1 LRSEVEDQNLHNRT
15 QTGVSIQKNHWWNVS
30 LDKILIMEYMIIE
43 SYIHGGPMEE
53 RILELK
59 AEVLKALAQPTRLK
73 ILELLRN
80 GERCICEI
88 VPAINGEQSNISRHI
103 SLMQKSRLVTTRKD
117 GVKVMVK
124 VRDPKIFEI
133 LDSVSLLLK
142 KQFQETRKLIQKF
155 A

>member
-1 LRSEVEDQNLHNRT
+1 
-15 QTGVSIQKNHWWNVS
+15 
-30 LDKILIMEYMIIE
+30 MEE
-43 SYIHGGPMEE
+43 LMEE
-53 RILELK
+53 RVLELK
-59 AEVLKALAQPTRLK
+59 AEILKALAQPTRLK

-103 SLMQKSRLVTTRKD
+103 SLMQKSHLVTTRKD

-124 VRDPKIFEI
+124 VKDPKVFEI
-133 LDSVSLLLK
+133 LDSISLLLK
-142 KQFQETRKLIQKF
+142 KQIVETGKLIHKF

>member
-1 LRSEVEDQNLHNRT
+1 M
-15 QTGVSIQKNHWWNVS
+15 NH
-30 LDKILIMEYMIIE
+30 IIMEE
-43 SYIHGGPMEE
+43 LMEE
-53 RILELK
+53 RVLEMK

-103 SLMQKSRLVTTRKD
+103 SLMQKSHLVTTRKD

-124 VRDPKIFEI
+124 VKDPKIFEI
-133 LDSVSLLLK
+133 LDSIGTVLKNRVSEQSRLMRSL
-142 KQFQETRKLIQKF
+142 
-155 A
+155 

>member
-1 LRSEVEDQNLHNRT
+1 
-15 QTGVSIQKNHWWNVS
+15 
-30 LDKILIMEYMIIE
+30 MEAFMN
-43 SYIHGGPMEE
+43 E

-59 AEVLKALAQPTRLK
+59 AEILKALAQPTRLK

-103 SLMQKSRLVTTRKD
+103 SLMQKSHLVTTRKD

-124 VRDPKIFEI
+124 VSDPKVFEI
-133 LDSVSLLLK
+133 LDSISLLLK
-142 KQFQETRKLIQKF
+142 KQIVETGKLIHKF
-155 A
+155 S

>member
-1 LRSEVEDQNLHNRT
+1 
-15 QTGVSIQKNHWWNVS
+15 
-30 LDKILIMEYMIIE
+30 MEE
-43 SYIHGGPMEE
+43 SMEE

-59 AEVLKALAQPTRLK
+59 AEVLKVLAQPTRLK

-103 SLMQKSRLVTTRKD
+103 SLMQKSHLVTTRKD

-133 LDSVSLLLK
+133 LDGVSLLLK
-142 KQFQETRKLIQKF
+142 KQIQETGKLIQKF

>member
-1 LRSEVEDQNLHNRT
+1 
-15 QTGVSIQKNHWWNVS
+15 
-30 LDKILIMEYMIIE
+30 MEE
-43 SYIHGGPMEE
+43 LMEE
-53 RILELK
+53 RVLEMK

-103 SLMQKSRLVTTRKD
+103 SLMQKSHLVTTRKD

-124 VRDPKIFEI
+124 VSDPKVFEI
-133 LDSVSLLLK
+133 LDRISLLLK
-142 KQFQETRKLIQKF
+142 KQIVETGKLIHKF
-155 A
+155 S

>member
-1 LRSEVEDQNLHNRT
+1 MY
-15 QTGVSIQKNHWWNVS
+15 
-30 LDKILIMEYMIIE
+30 MEE
-43 SYIHGGPMEE
+43 SMEE

-59 AEVLKALAQPTRLK
+59 AEVLKVLAQPTRLK

-103 SLMQKSRLVTTRKD
+103 SLMQKSHLVTTRKD

-133 LDSVSLLLK
+133 LDSVTLLLK
-142 KQFQETRKLIQKF
+142 KQIQETGRLIQKF